1 METGVFRM
9 AIAKSV
15 ELPERGANS
24 FTFGNKNRNITAD
37 VLSKNETSE
46 RHAGR
51 EAKKKKRS
59 PRRAG
64 TTCFIF

>member
-1 METGVFRM
+1 MQTGVFRM

-37 VLSKNETSE
+37 VLSKNEKSE

-51 EAKKKKRS
+51 EAKNKRS

-64 TTCFIF
+64 TTFFIF